1 MSIRST
7 TAGSEAGPRRAPAA
21 AALLRR
27 ALAAAGVAAVIVGLA
42 AAPATAGK
50 PVVPGKPAVP
60 GTSAATGA
68 AARGQIRPGPAVGPG
83 KSLPSAPPNSPN
95 VTTGKGLAA
104 KPARPSTPSGISPQ
118 IAWTVHLSAS
128 QTYLWQTRPATLTAT
143 ANADVGPTPYYIRIF
158 EAGTQ
163 IAICG
168 SGTTCSVSW
177 TESTATTDYFTAEIS
192 DASRSVVVAIDPPAD
207 SLFGLPVTWHATT
220 VTLAASPTTLPVGGF
235 STLTATT
242 ADDVGPSPYYTEIFD
257 ATTGTFLHQC
267 GSGTVCSVAVSQGVA
282 TTHAYRAY
290 VSLSSGLFPPA
301 GVVTNSAD
309 SYVTW
314 TGNGYQLSLSAPAF
328 TFSSVTVT
336 ATSSVDVG
344 PTPYY
349 IEIFDDDTGTQLA
362 VCGFGTT
369 CSTSYTPSFTG
380 SHLVAFITTLT
391 SSIQLAG
398 IQASSNVVTT
408 TRQILIT

>member
-7 TAGSEAGPRRAPAA
+7 TAGSKAGPRRAPTA

-27 ALAAAGVAAVIVGLA
+27 ALAAAGIAAVIVGLA

-50 PVVPGKPAVP
+50 PVDPGKPAVP

-68 AARGQIRPGPAVGPG
+68 AARGQIRPGPVVGPG

-95 VTTGKGLAA
+95 VTTGNGLAA
-104 KPARPSTPSGISPQ
+104 KPARPSTASGISPL
-118 IAWTVHLSAS
+118 IPWTLNLSAS

-158 EAGTQ
+158 RAGIQ

-168 SGTTCSVSW
+168 SGATCSVSW
-177 TESTATTDYFTAEIS
+177 TESTATTDSFTAEIS
-192 DASRSVVVAIDPPAD
+192 DASGSVVVATAPG
-207 SLFGLPVTWHATT
+207 LVFGLLVIWHATT

-257 ATTGTFLHQC
+257 ATTGTFLQQC
-267 GSGTVCSVAVSQGVA
+267 GSGTVCSVAVSQAVA
-282 TTHAYRAY
+282 TTHVYRAF

-314 TGNGYQLSLSAPAF
+314 TGNGYQLSLTAPAF
-328 TFSSVTVT
+328 TYSSVTVT

-349 IEIFDDDTGTQLA
+349 IEIFDDGTGTLLA

-369 CSTSYTPSFTG
+369 CSTSYTPSLTG
-380 SHLVAFITTLT
+380 SHLVAFITTFT
-391 SSIQLAG
+391 SSIQLAS

-408 TRQILIT
+408 TRQILIN